1 MISHLKIA
9 RGYDRAGCVG
19 TWALQ
24 QKKKQINGCVTQMY
38 SIVVL
43 VLEFTCH
50 IGENLPITV

>member
-24 QKKKQINGCVTQMY
+24 QKKKTNQWMRNTNVQQCCSGLRVHMLCW
-38 SIVVL
+38 
-43 VLEFTCH
+43 
-50 IGENLPITV
+50 